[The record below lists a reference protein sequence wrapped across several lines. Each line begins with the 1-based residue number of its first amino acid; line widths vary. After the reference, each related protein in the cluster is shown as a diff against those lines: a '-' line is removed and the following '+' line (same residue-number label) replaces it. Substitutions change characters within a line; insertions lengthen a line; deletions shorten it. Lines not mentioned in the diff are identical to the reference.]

1 MALRLKLQFP
11 KLRQRHGDVQLVA
24 KGKRTIP
31 CVKQRATLVIRAAL
45 LGKATEAVPI
55 SGRCRYRRLRTGRD
69 CSSEGFGHELPS
81 ICLLDQRPFAYF
93 TSGQLSTQWASE
105 SIAGTLHTRKCFCVF
120 NLYTSP
126 HPFNLHNI
134 AWQYTFFQSVPK
146 FR

>member
-55 SGRCRYRRLRTGRD
+55 SGRCRYRRLQAGRD
-69 CSSEGFGHELPS
+69 YSCAGSGHELPS

-93 TSGQLSTQWASE
+93 TNVQLPTQRASE
-105 SIAGTLHTRKCFCVF
+105 SIPGTLHTRKRFCVS
-120 NLYTSP
+120 NLYTTR
-126 HPFNLHNI
+126 HP
-134 AWQYTFFQSVPK
+134 
-146 FR
+146 